1 MKRIR
6 RIACAIIAGICCTTV
21 SFAHKAEDLVDA
33 QTLSVLRQDGMVS
46 KKYYKAGK
54 VNLRYVPKTALSKKA
69 GSFWTSSEDPAFIV
83 ENLYLMPKDKLGD
96 SSRTNIDYASKVI
109 RSVSKMEG
117 MEYYSHSD
125 RKMKVLYK
133 SAYCI
138 KGPDDRTKV
147 PDNTAGSADGKVLY
161 CMQDDASF
169 GKTNYRLE
177 YFQNESEVSAGFTNC
192 TPVYLGPIKAIEN
205 GKLKISMVIIDCG
218 NEMMVYLLT
227 QAKFPALKV
236 LEDTMNDSFSSRLDA
251 VYNWFI
257 RQF

>member
-1 MKRIR
+1 MKKFRK
-6 RIACAIIAGICCTTV
+6 IACALIAGICFSTV
-21 SFAHKAEDLVDA
+21 SFAYNAGDLVDA
-33 QTLSVLRQDGMVS
+33 QTLSALRKDGVVS
-46 KKYYKAGK
+46 KSYYKAGK
-54 VNLRYVPKTALSKKA
+54 VTLKYVPKTALAKKA
-69 GSFWTSSEDPAFIV
+69 GAFWTNSEDPAFIV
-83 ENLYLMPKDKLGD
+83 ENLYLMPKSKLGD

-125 RKMKVLYK
+125 KKTKVLYK

-138 KGPDDRTKV
+138 KGPEDRTRV
-147 PDNTAGSADGKVLY
+147 TDSTAGSADGKVLY

-177 YFQNESEVSAGFTNC
+177 YHQNESEVSAGFTNC
-192 TPVYLGPIKAIEN
+192 TPVYMGPIKAIEN
-205 GKLKISMVIIDCG
+205 GNLKISMVIIDCG
-218 NEMMVYLLT
+218 DEMMVYLLT
-227 QAKFPALKV
+227 QAKFPAMKI

-251 VYNWFI
+251 VYKWFI